1 MRSGEKERE
10 RERWKLF
17 AKSTHNPHN
26 PHDVENDDALPCR
39 KCSSSAIGTE
49 EEEENKRKT
58 GTYVLNVS

>member
-1 MRSGEKERE
+1 MRSGE

-39 KCSSSAIGTE
+39 ERPSSAIGTK
-49 EEEENKRKT
+49 EENKRKT